1 MTDNSTEIVLKL
13 SIDNKDYEVK
23 IDVSKQEMLNLAKA
37 AGVSEKQLLKSF
49 EEMQNG
55 LNKTSATIDKVKTS
69 FEKVEP
75 AIKDAGKEGKLFGY
89 NLGQDFDGVNVT
101 LDELAER
108 LDDLKERFGAAVIGS
123 EEYNRLAGEIQNVQT
138 HLQRVKSDL
147 AQTNQV
153 TNISTAQTGALR
165 GGVTQ
170 VTRALMELDPRIGS
184 IVQGF
189 SPFINGFNTASMKGE
204 GFKSVIT
211 AITSQLSG
219 PLGLG
224 LAITG
229 IAILLRQIPGLF
241 ETSTEKIKEQAE
253 EVKKLRNEY
262 ETLTR
267 RQLEQKRAET
277 EAEISKLTSEF
288 QQKYGVRS
296 EFLKALPLGLGK
308 YFESFAELG
317 EKEQE
322 RYNTLIAQKKAIDDT
337 AGKLGYIKNLENEL
351 NLLMEKRKEIKNE
364 TAIRA
369 FDEQIKHYQKLIA
382 DAAVDTPE
390 RTTNQ
395 LFERKKK
402 ELEIAQSHSE
412 KMLSI
417 ESGSDLLVGILKTQH
432 LAQMIELY
440 RKYGKD
446 VTELQLE
453 LNNRIIELDTEAN
466 AERKRLSEKL
476 FGEIK
481 PPKDNP
487 LDDLKIASEDEL
499 KETRLNSIADR
510 YAREYALLDLWKERE
525 LARYADDAE
534 MKAAIENEYSLR
546 RNEIE
551 EQKALSML
559 NIWQQTLSNLGG
571 LFGKHTTAYKVLSTA
586 VVGVEAGKQMAA
598 ALSPPPVGL
607 GPVWGFTLW
616 PFITANAAAQSASIM
631 AVNTKGYA
639 QGGILPEGKAGIFEG
654 THREI
659 VAPERDFISVVNDL
673 IAKSQIAVAGG
684 FSGGG
689 SIVSNKDVV
698 EEIKFLRDGIK
709 ELASRPARAFLDN
722 DEAMKIGDLYDYE
735 SRRNV

>member
-55 LNKTSATIDKVKTS
+55 LNKTSATIDKVKNS

-147 AQTNQV
+147 AQTNQI

-189 SPFINGFNTASMKGE
+189 SPFINGFNTASMRGE

-277 EAEISKLTSEF
+277 EAEINKLTSEF
-288 QQKYGVRS
+288 QQKYGARS
-296 EFLKALPLGLGK
+296 EFLKSLPLGLGK

-322 RYNTLIAQKKAIDDT
+322 RYNTLIAQKKAIDET

-369 FDEQIKHYQKLIA
+369 FDEQIKYYQKLIA
-382 DAAVDTPE
+382 DTAVDTPE

-481 PPKDNP
+481 SPKDNT

-510 YAREYALLDLWKERE
+510 YEREYALLDHWKERE

-586 VVGVEAGKQMAA
+586 VVGIEAGKQMAA